1 MSNWLI
7 FLLIAVAWIVIVRVV
22 FPRLGIQG

>member
-22 FPRLGIQG
+22 LPRLGIQG